1 MDPYNSADEKTLS
14 TSSVNPYAA
23 PDARIADVAH
33 GDIQAKSSRGARLGA
48 VLLDSLPIIVL
59 AIVMAIALPATQR
72 AGNDGISTTGTVILI
87 GMGLAV
93 LVFGVYQLVMLHR
106 HGQTLGKK
114 LVGIKIVRNDGS
126 RAGLGRICW
135 LRYFVPGII
144 GAIPIVG
151 PVFGLVDPL
160 FIFGEE
166 KRCLHDLIADTIV
179 VDA

>member
-1 MDPYNSADEKTLS
+1 MDPYNSADEKAFAAPA
-14 TSSVNPYAA
+14 VNPYAA
-23 PDARIADVAH
+23 PDARVADVGP

-48 VLLDSLPIIVL
+48 VLLDSVPIFVL
-59 AIVMAIALPATQR
+59 AIVAAIALPATQR
-72 AGNDGISTTGTVILI
+72 AGNGGISTAGTVVLMA
-87 GMGLAV
+87 MGLAF
-93 LVFGVYQLVMLHR
+93 LGFGVYQLVMLHR
-106 HGQTLGKK
+106 HGQTFGKK

-126 RAGLGRICW
+126 RAGLGRIFW

-144 GAIPIVG
+144 GAIPIAG

-179 VDA
+179 VVA